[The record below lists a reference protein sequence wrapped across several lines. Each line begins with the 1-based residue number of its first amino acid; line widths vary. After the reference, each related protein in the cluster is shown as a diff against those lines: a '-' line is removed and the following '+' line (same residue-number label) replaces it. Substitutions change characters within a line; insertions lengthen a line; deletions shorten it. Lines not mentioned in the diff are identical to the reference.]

1 MLVIHGTYDAPP
13 LPHQE
18 SLSRP
23 SSSHSH
29 SRPAPSSPPP
39 PPRAPWYWL
48 DRQAS
53 REVVETNFCG
63 VIRKHLRDSPMGAEA
78 VWRDLPGEGEGEG
91 RRCGCSPAVMPLW
104 SESSAPP
111 GLHAPKQPSELRI
124 STWGIQTRQP
134 PSFQIRQ

>member
-63 VIRKHLRDSPMGAEA
+63 VIRKHLRDSPMGTEA
-78 VWRDLPGEGEGEG
+78 VWRDLPGDAAAVLH
-91 RRCGCSPAVMPLW
+91 CDAPVMPLW
-104 SESSAPP
+104 GGVSAPP
-111 GLHAPKQPSELRI
+111 GLHAPKQPSALLI
-124 STWGIQTRQP
+124 ASWAIQTRHP
-134 PSFQIRQ
+134 PSLRIRQ